1 MKTTRKVRRAE
12 NYGSKKNKKKKNFVD
27 FVTDGDILGQAN
39 HFKKEGMSFLETLT
53 EEQLVAILREADRL
67 FHNDKTPFLTDNE
80 YDIIKEYVQGKYP
93 KNAFFLTIGAPVD
106 VEKNKITLP
115 YEMAS
120 MDKIKPD
127 TGILNSWKQKFA
139 GPYVLSCKLDG
150 VSGMYSCEGS
160 SPKLYTRG
168 NGKVG
173 QVITYLLP
181 YLKKKMPVENGLVVR
196 GEFIIPKKVFTDKY
210 SSQFAN
216 PRNLVAGIVNR
227 QTVDS
232 KIDDVHFVVYE
243 VIQPV
248 LKPTEQMKLLREVG
262 FEVVLEKTV
271 DNHWLT
277 NENLSELL
285 MDWRKNYLYEIDGVI
300 VTDDKIYD
308 RKSGN
313 PEHAF
318 AFKMVLSD
326 QIAEAK
332 VVDVLWSPSKDG
344 YLKPRVQIEPVS
356 LGGVKIEYATG
367 FNGAFIEANKIG
379 VGALIQIVR
388 SGDVIPHIRGVTV
401 PSESGPKMPLVPYKW
416 TENHVD
422 IVLED
427 INSDLTVLEKNIASF
442 FRGLE
447 VEGLSGGNVSR
458 LVAAGFN
465 SVPIILAM
473 KEEDFL
479 KVPGFK
485 KAMSEK
491 LYRGIKEKVESA
503 PLYKIMAVSNVFG
516 RGFSDKK
523 IELIMTEF
531 PYVLT
536 VEMSKEDKIKKLAS
550 VKGMASK
557 TAEAFVEHIPLFLKF
572 LNDCQLT
579 SKLTASVAVDVP
591 VNMDHPLYKKN
602 IVLTGFR
609 DKKLA
614 EDLKKVGAISG
625 SSVSKNTFLVLSKDL
640 DEESAKI
647 LDAKKLG
654 IPLMTLDEFNVKY
667 FSNG

>member
-173 QVITYLLP
+173 QDITYLLP

-318 AFKMVLSD
+318 AFKMVLSH